1 MVLSSSAR
9 RGDDEAKIIVVFFS
23 GILICRAND
32 GAFMVLAESGHDAS
46 AQLQFCLIW
55 RFPLRRKISL
65 LLIVAFIAAL
75 AILNN
80 GCSQSEPADSDDASV
95 SFDLNEPKIK
105 ERLGKDDGYAFS
117 IMYGADIHGSLE
129 TCG

>member
-1 MVLSSSAR
+1 
-9 RGDDEAKIIVVFFS
+9 
-23 GILICRAND
+23 
-32 GAFMVLAESGHDAS
+32 MVLAESGHDARF
-46 AQLQFCLIW
+46 QLRFSLIW

-75 AILNN
+75 SVLNN
-80 GCSQSEPADSDDASV
+80 GCSQSDPSDSDDTNV

-105 ERLGKDDGYAFS
+105 ERLGKDDGYAFA
-117 IMYGADIHGSLE
+117 IMYGADVHGSLE